1 MSCRAAPAISSIWKG
16 VAAAIIDEIII
27 MIGGFAFG
35 FVFVLVMVAGGID
48 DLAVLE
54 IMENILGIILI
65 WVYFAVMESSPT
77 QGTLGKMALGI
88 KVTDLEGDKIDFG
101 RATRR
106 HFAKII
112 SALILYIGFIMVAF
126 TQEKQGLHDMM
137 AGCLVVTK

>member
-1 MSCRAAPAISSIWKG
+1 MSYAGFWKR

>member
-1 MSCRAAPAISSIWKG
+1 MSYAGFWKR

-54 IMENILGIILI
+54 VMENILGIILI
-65 WVYFAVMESSPT
+65 WGYFAVMESSPT

-88 KVTDLEGDKIDFG
+88 KVTDLEGNKIDFG
-101 RATRR
+101 RATGR

>member
-1 MSCRAAPAISSIWKG
+1 MSYAGFWKR

-112 SALILYIGFIMVAF
+112 SALILYICFIMVAF